1 MLPWKWD
8 SSPLHAPHTL
18 VGINEEK
25 QMLIFSGRMKK
36 SKMVVVR
43 GNQAFSRDNYHC
55 WTIQLHSLIYGEVMI
70 GVATE
75 HADFTE
81 HWNHRCRLGMDK
93 HSWSISTKGL
103 MCHKSIA
110 VKHKDYEV
118 RLNDHVTVHLDLL
131 NRTLMFAINSR
142 LIGFRYVNLPCDV
155 DLYPVVGVAAEFSEL
170 RLVSAYIIQPSLQL
184 LSLVACIMFHCKL
197 QAIQLER
204 RPLKVPND
212 SSLQWY
218 GLVLLDKS
226 FLPPG
231 LRREF
236 KSLYPWF
243 MEKHDSPRKHRS
255 QHHPALSAG
264 TKYRVPK
271 VIKLADP
278 FESPEI
284 VKPRSPRKLR
294 KDIKRTKCSCGKE
307 KCCKEFNFLRKRDT
321 YYFSSSDD
329 EIFPEI
335 AKRRK
340 KEKKMKKRV

>member
-93 HSWSISTKGL
+93 HSWSISSK
-103 MCHKSIA
+103 
-110 VKHKDYEV
+110 
-118 RLNDHVTVHLDLL
+118 
-131 NRTLMFAINSR
+131 
-142 LIGFRYVNLPCDV
+142 GFRYVNLPCDV

-184 LSLVACIMFHCKL
+184 LSLVACIMFHCKS